1 MKTIVYQ
8 AYNKIKSPQL
18 SDWMT
23 ACMKTVED
31 WAAARGFD
39 YEFMQ
44 DRLFDYVPPWYAEKV
59 NRHILLVSD
68 LARLPI

>member
-1 MKTIVYQ
+1 
-8 AYNKIKSPQL
+8 
-18 SDWMT
+18 MT
-23 ACMKTVED
+23 ACMKTVEG

-39 YEFMQ
+39 CEFME